1 MFIAE
6 IGINYAFGE
15 DKSKFLQNAKELID
29 MAVMAK
35 CDVVKFQKRTPE
47 LCVPKEQMNKEKI
60 VPWRKEPTTYL
71 QYKKDIEFGKEE
83 YDEINRYCKQ
93 RGIKWTASVWD
104 IPSADFLSMYKVP
117 FVKIPSASITD
128 YDLLDACVDL
138 FDKIIFSTGMSTEE
152 EIKMCYNNLIED
164 VNGTKTLQKNI
175 TIMHCNSSYPAKD
188 EELNLSYIKKLK
200 EDYPDCKIGYSGHEQ
215 GISACII
222 SKVMGAEVFERHIT
236 LSRSNW
242 GTDQAASLVFDQLW
256 RLVRDLKK
264 VDTWIGDGVKKVYPS
279 EEPIRDKLRV

>member
-1 MFIAE
+1 MKMFIAE
-6 IGINYAFGE
+6 IGINYAFGD

-47 LCVPKEQMNKEKI
+47 LCVPEEQKNKEKI

-71 QYKKDIEFGKEE
+71 QYKKDIEFEKEE
-83 YDEINRYCKQ
+83 YDEIDRYCKE

-104 IPSADFLSMYKVP
+104 IPAVKFLMMYDVP
-117 FVKIPSASITD
+117 FIKIPSALITD
-128 YDLLDACVDL
+128 YSLTNFVSLCG
-138 FDKIIFSTGMSTEE
+138 KPIIMSTGMSTEE
-152 EIKMCYNNLIED
+152 EIKEAFMVLISGSSE
-164 VNGTKTLQKNI
+164 V

-200 EDYPDCKIGYSGHEQ
+200 KDYPGIKIGYSGHEQ
-215 GISACII
+215 GISACIV

-264 VDTWIGDGVKKVYPS
+264 VDTWIGDGIKKVYPS
-279 EEPIRDKLRV
+279 EKPIRDKLRG